1 MKDQLDFPLRRFF
14 ISSSKSCSTI
24 GANRSLRYSAMLI
37 SRIEATILALATRDP
52 ASLTRTPNR
61 PNPMPDADDPISLFL
76 THQDIRVILDDLKAA
91 ERRQQH
97 KDAVITF
104 IDDIDVV
111 RERHLFSEHRLRLI
125 ETLDK
130 LLWPGPKLPSGGIQ
144 EAF

>member
-1 MKDQLDFPLRRFF
+1 M
-14 ISSSKSCSTI
+14 
-24 GANRSLRYSAMLI
+24 
-37 SRIEATILALATRDP
+37 ATGFKMDTR
-52 ASLTRTPNR
+52 LTRLTISGIIEFRLAIPVPR
-61 PNPMPDADDPISLFL
+61 RKGPNPMPDADDPISLFL